1 MMEEDYQ
8 EEEEPLTMSAM
19 YTHEEERYM
28 TPSLSPCGGEDPPPM
43 TIGYSH
49 HEYEMAVET
58 PQRPKSAPHD
68 L

>member
-1 MMEEDYQ
+1 MEEYEQ
-8 EEEEPLTMSAM
+8 EEEEPLTMSRM
-19 YTHEEERYM
+19 YTQEEQRYM
-28 TPSLSPCGGEDPPPM
+28 TLSPSPCGEEDPPPM

-49 HEYEMAVET
+49 LEYEMAVDT